1 MLSQIQV
8 VVLLQSHLLLIFVFK
23 QLPSYNVVKIGKK
36 RGFFF
41 SLKGR
46 RREGAQEITSNLVH

>member
-8 VVLLQSHLLLIFVFK
+8 VVLLQSHLLLILVFK

-36 RGFFF
+36 RGFF